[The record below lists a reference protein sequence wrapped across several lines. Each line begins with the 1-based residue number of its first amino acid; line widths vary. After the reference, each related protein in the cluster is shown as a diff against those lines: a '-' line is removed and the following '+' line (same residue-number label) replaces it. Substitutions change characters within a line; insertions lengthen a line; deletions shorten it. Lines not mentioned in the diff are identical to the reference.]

1 MLTSLRRATRALLW
15 LPLAAF
21 IAAPLA
27 AQQSGT
33 ITGVIRSALTDS
45 VLPGALVSVEGGG
58 VNLQADPEGR
68 FRIRDVPH
76 GRARLTA
83 RLLGYSPRRLTV
95 SVAAGDTT
103 YVEVRLRPAAI
114 ELAELTVIGTRA
126 DLEERRARL
135 AQVPGSVA
143 LIEAEE
149 IRSTRQ
155 ANLKD
160 VLGFTPG
167 VYVQP
172 RFGAADESQISIRGS
187 GLQNN
192 FHARGVN
199 LLVNG
204 MPYRNA
210 DGFTDFESLELLNTE
225 SIEVY
230 KGGNAL
236 RYGGSTLGGA
246 INLETKTGYTA
257 SPVGLVAEGGSYGFL
272 KTQVSSGSTLG
283 KLDYYGSYTRT
294 TLDGY
299 RDYSVQGR
307 DRVNGH
313 LGYVISENTDVRA
326 FYFYGRVN
334 EQLPGALN
342 AEEFATDP
350 EASNPAN
357 GPPSGVGTTIC
368 TTWECSSGASSLRV
382 SAWRSVPTSSTATS
396 ITRSS
401 RSSISRAATTGSRCA
416 TRTRCRWSAVPT
428 DSRSAFSLP
437 GSTWTTAS
445 S

>member
-1 MLTSLRRATRALLW
+1 M
-15 LPLAAF
+15 
-21 IAAPLA
+21 
-27 AQQSGT
+27 
-33 ITGVIRSALTDS
+33 VRSALTDS

-68 FRIRDVPH
+68 FRIRHVSLWAGAAHGAAPGSTVP
-76 GRARLTA
+76 AA
-83 RLLGYSPRRLTV
+83 SPV

-143 LIEAEE
+143 LVEAEE

-187 GLQNN
+187 GLRNN

-230 KGGNAL
+230 KGGNAPGMAANPRWSHQFGNQDGL
-236 RYGGSTLGGA
+236 HRIEGRGWWPRGGVTD
-246 INLETKTGYTA
+246 
-257 SPVGLVAEGGSYGFL
+257 
-272 KTQVSSGSTLG
+272 SSRPRCPPAATLG
-283 KLDYYGSYTRT
+283 KLR
-294 TLDGY
+294 LL
-299 RDYSVQGR
+299 RELHPHQ
-307 DRVNGH
+307 
-313 LGYVISENTDVRA
+313 
-326 FYFYGRVN
+326 
-334 EQLPGALN
+334 
-342 AEEFATDP
+342 
-350 EASNPAN
+350 
-357 GPPSGVGTTIC
+357 PSMGTGT
-368 TTWECSSGASSLRV
+368 
-382 SAWRSVPTSSTATS
+382 
-396 ITRSS
+396 
-401 RSSISRAATTGSRCA
+401 
-416 TRTRCRWSAVPT
+416 TRCRDAI
-428 DSRSAFSLP
+428 
-437 GSTWTTAS
+437 G
-445 S
+445 